1 MMRLAA
7 VIDATVTIPGLKE
20 LAMYRSSA
28 SIPFAGRYRLIDFAL
43 SNIVNSNI
51 SSVGVFASQQS
62 VSLMDH
68 VGKGKSWDLDR
79 RRNGL
84 FFLPTSQREG
94 DQLSVGSFAALE
106 DHLSF
111 FRKSAQPYV
120 MVTSAF
126 TISQINYNDMLE
138 KHIASGADITEAV
151 HNGNCMKSY
160 ILSKDLLL
168 RMIKGFREERVVSV
182 EDIVNLKKKPY
193 TFAQYEYGGY
203 FVLIN
208 SMESYFNESMAL
220 LDAENWRKLFLP
232 ERPIYT
238 KVKDEPP
245 TKYLKGSKVKR
256 SLVANGS
263 LLDGEIS
270 DSILSRAVEI
280 GKNSKL
286 EKCIIMQKCVIE
298 EGCSLLYVVADKDVH
313 IKAGTIIRGTKEKP
327 VVIRKGSVVLEGDG
341 V

>member
-1 MMRLAA
+1 MRLAA

-43 SNIVNSNI
+43 SSIVNSDI
-51 SSVGVFASQQS
+51 SSVGVFASHGS

-68 VGKGKSWDLDR
+68 IGKGKSWDLDR

-84 FFLPTSQREG
+84 YFLPTSQREG
-94 DQLSVGSFAALE
+94 DHLSVGSFASLE

-111 FRKSAQPYV
+111 FNKSTQPYV
-120 MVTSAF
+120 LVTSAF
-126 TISQINYNDMLE
+126 SISQLDYNDMLE
-138 KHIASGADITEAV
+138 THLASGADITEAV
-151 HNGNCMKSY
+151 RDGKCMKSY

-168 RMIKGFREERVVSV
+168 QMIKGFRENRVVSV

-193 TFAQYEYGGY
+193 TFAQYEYDGY

-220 LDAENWRKLFLP
+220 LSEKVWRDLFLP

-245 TKYLKGSKVKR
+245 TKYFKGSSIKR

-263 LLDGEIS
+263 LLEGEVR
-270 DSILSRAVEI
+270 DSILGRAVEI

-298 EGCSLLYVVADKDVH
+298 ENCDLLYVIADKDVH
-313 IKAGTIIRGTKEKP
+313 IKAGSVIHGTKEKL
-327 VVIRKGSVVLEGDG
+327 VVLRKGSVVSEGD
-341 V
+341 VI

>member
-1 MMRLAA
+1 MRLAA

-51 SSVGVFASQQS
+51 SSVGVFATQQS

-94 DQLSVGSFAALE
+94 DQLSVGAFAALE

-111 FRKSAQPYV
+111 FHKTTQPHV
-120 MVTSAF
+120 IVTSAF
-126 TISQINYNDMLE
+126 AISQIDYNDMLE
-138 KHIASGADITEAV
+138 KHMASGADITEAV
-151 HNGNCMKSY
+151 HGGKSMKTY
-160 ILSKDLLL
+160 ILPKDLLL
-168 RMIKGFREERVVSV
+168 QMIKNFREERVVSV

-193 TFAQYEYGGY
+193 TFAQYEYEGY
-203 FVLIN
+203 FVMIN

-220 LDAENWRKLFLP
+220 LAEENWRKLFLP
-232 ERPIYT
+232 EKPVYT

-245 TKYLKGSKVKR
+245 TKYLKGSTVKR

-263 LLDGEIS
+263 LLDGEIR
-270 DSILSRAVEI
+270 DSILSRAVVI

-286 EKCIIMQKCVIE
+286 EKCIIMQKCVVE
-298 EGCSLLYVVADKDVH
+298 ERCDLLYVIADKDVH
-313 IKAGTIIRGTKEKP
+313 IKAGTIIHGTKEKP
-327 VVIRKGSVVLEGDG
+327 VVIRKGSVVSAGDG

>member
-1 MMRLAA
+1 MRLAA

-43 SNIVNSNI
+43 SSIVNSNI
-51 SSVGVFASQQS
+51 SSVGVFASQGS

-68 VGKGKSWDLDR
+68 IGKGKSWDLDR

-94 DQLSVGSFAALE
+94 DHLSVGSFASLE

-111 FRKSAQPYV
+111 FNKSTQPYV
-120 MVTSAF
+120 LVTSAF
-126 TISQINYNDMLE
+126 SISQLDYNDMFETHL
-138 KHIASGADITEAV
+138 ASGADITEAV
-151 HNGNCMKSY
+151 RDGKCMKSY
-160 ILSKDLLL
+160 ILSKELLL
-168 RMIKGFREERVVSV
+168 EMIKDFRENRVVSV

-193 TFAQYEYGGY
+193 TFAQYEYDGY

-220 LDAENWRKLFLP
+220 LSEETWRSLFLP

-245 TKYLKGSKVKR
+245 TKYLKGSSVKR
-256 SLVANGS
+256 ALVANGS
-263 LLDGEIS
+263 ILEGKVT
-270 DSILSRAVEI
+270 DSILGRAVEI

-286 EKCIIMQKCVIE
+286 DKCIIMQKCLIE
-298 EGCSLLYVVADKDVH
+298 ENCDLLYVIADKDVH
-313 IKAGTIIRGTKEKP
+313 IKAGSVIRGTKENP
-327 VVIRKGSVVLEGDG
+327 VVIRKGSVVSEGD
-341 V
+341 VI

>member
-1 MMRLAA
+1 MRLTA

-51 SSVGVFASQQS
+51 NSVGVFAPQQS

-79 RRNGL
+79 RTNGL

-106 DHLSF
+106 DHPSF
-111 FRKSAQPYV
+111 FTKSTQPYV
-120 MVTSAF
+120 LVTSAF
-126 TISQINYNDMLE
+126 SISQLDYNDMLE
-138 KHIASGADITEAV
+138 KHLASGADITEAV
-151 HNGNCMKSY
+151 RDGECMKSY
-160 ILSKDLLL
+160 ILSKELIME
-168 RMIKGFREERVVSV
+168 MIKDFRGNRVVSV
-182 EDIVNLKKKPY
+182 EDIVNLKRKPY
-193 TFAQYEYGGY
+193 TFARYEYGGY
-203 FVLIN
+203 FVSIN
-208 SMESYFNESMAL
+208 SMESYFKESMAL
-220 LDAENWRKLFLP
+220 LSEDIWRQLFIP

-245 TKYLKGSKVKR
+245 TKYFKGSDVKR

-263 LLDGEIS
+263 RLEGEVK
-270 DSILSRAVEI
+270 DSILSRGVKI
-280 GKNSKL
+280 GENSKV
-286 EKCIIMQKCVIE
+286 EKCIIIQKCVIE
-298 EGCSLLYVVADKDVH
+298 ENCDLRYVIADKEVH
-313 IKAGTIIRGTKEKP
+313 IKAGSVVHGTKEKP
-327 VVIRKGSVVLEGDG
+327 VVLRKGSVVSEGDIL
-341 V
+341 

>member
-1 MMRLAA
+1 MRLAA
-7 VIDATVTIPGLKE
+7 VIDATVTIPGLRE

-51 SSVGVFASQQS
+51 NSVGVFASQQS

-68 VGKGKSWDLDR
+68 IGKGKSWDLDR

-111 FRKSAQPYV
+111 FNKSTQPHIV
-120 MVTSAF
+120 VTSAF
-126 TISQINYNDMLE
+126 SISQLDYNDMLE
-138 KHIASGADITEAV
+138 KHLASGADITEAV
-151 HNGNCMKSY
+151 RDGECMKSY
-160 ILSKDLLL
+160 ILSKELLMK
-168 RMIKGFREERVVSV
+168 MIKEFRENRVVSV

-193 TFAQYEYGGY
+193 TFAQYEYEGY

-208 SMESYFNESMAL
+208 SMESYFNESLEL
-220 LDAENWRKLFLP
+220 LSEENWRQLFLP

-245 TKYLKGSKVKR
+245 TKYLKGSAVKR

-263 LLDGEIS
+263 LLEGEIR
-270 DSILSRAVEI
+270 DSILSRAVKI

-298 EGCSLLYVVADKDVH
+298 EGCDLLYVIADKDVH
-313 IKAGTIIRGTKEKP
+313 IKAGSVVHGTKEKP
-327 VVIRKGSVVLEGDG
+327 VVIRKGSVVSEGD
-341 V
+341 VI

>member
-1 MMRLAA
+1 MRLAA
-7 VIDATVTIPGLKE
+7 VIDATVTIPGLKD
-20 LAMYRSSA
+20 LSMYRSSA
-28 SIPFAGRYRLIDFAL
+28 SIPFAGRYRLIDFTL

-51 SSVGVFASQQS
+51 NSVGVFASQQS

-68 VGKGKSWDLDR
+68 IGKGKSWDLDR

-84 FFLPTSQREG
+84 FFLPTSQKDG

-111 FRKSAQPYV
+111 FNKSTQPFV

-126 TISQINYNDMLE
+126 SVSQLDYNDMLE
-138 KHIASGADITEAV
+138 KHLASGADITEAV
-151 HNGNCMKSY
+151 RDGECMKSY
-160 ILSKDLLL
+160 ILSKELLL
-168 RMIKGFREERVVSV
+168 QMIKNFREDRVVSV
-182 EDIVNLKKKPY
+182 EDIVTLKKKPY
-193 TFAQYEYGGY
+193 TFAQYEYKGY
-203 FVLIN
+203 FVLIDSLEN
-208 SMESYFNESMAL
+208 YFNESMAL
-220 LDAENWRKLFLP
+220 LSEEIWRRLFLP

-245 TKYLKGSKVKR
+245 TKYLKDSNIKR

-263 LLDGEIS
+263 LLEGEVK

-286 EKCIIMQKCVIE
+286 EKCIIMQKCIIE
-298 EGCSLLYVVADKDVH
+298 ENCDLRYVIADKDVH
-313 IKAGTIIRGTKEKP
+313 IKAGSVIHGTKEKP
-327 VVIRKGSVVLEGDG
+327 VVIRKGSVVSEGDEL
-341 V
+341 

>member
-1 MMRLAA
+1 MRLAA

-43 SNIVNSNI
+43 SNIVNSDI

-68 VGKGKSWDLDR
+68 IGKGKSWDLDR

-84 FFLPTSQREG
+84 YFLPTSQREG

-111 FRKSAQPYV
+111 FKKSTQPYV
-120 MVTSAF
+120 VVTSAF
-126 TISQINYNDMLE
+126 SISQLDYNDMLDA
-138 KHIASGADITEAV
+138 HLASGADITEAV
-151 HNGNCMKSY
+151 RDGECMKSY
-160 ILSKDLLL
+160 ILSKELLME
-168 RMIKGFREERVVSV
+168 MIKSFRENRVVSV
-182 EDIVNLKKKPY
+182 EDIVNLKRKPY
-193 TFAQYEYGGY
+193 TFSQYQYEGY

-208 SMESYFNESMAL
+208 SMDSYFNESMAL
-220 LDAENWRKLFLP
+220 LNEVTWRQLFLP
-232 ERPIYT
+232 EKPIYT

-245 TKYLKGSKVKR
+245 TKYMKGSSVKR

-263 LLDGEIS
+263 LLEGQVS

-286 EKCIIMQKCVIE
+286 ENCIIMQKCVIE
-298 EGCSLLYVVADKDVH
+298 DNCDLLYVVADKDVR
-313 IKAGTIIRGTKEKP
+313 IKAGSVLHGTKEKP
-327 VVIRKGSVVLEGDG
+327 VIIRKGSEVSEGEVL
-341 V
+341 

>member
-1 MMRLAA
+1 MRLAA

-20 LAMYRSSA
+20 LAMYRTSA

-43 SNIVNSNI
+43 SSIVNSGI
-51 SSVGVFASQQS
+51 SSVGVFAPQSS

-68 VGKGKSWDLDR
+68 VGKGKNWDLDR

-106 DHLSF
+106 DQRSF
-111 FRKSAQPYV
+111 FHKSDQPYIV
-120 MVTSAF
+120 VTSAF
-126 TISQINYNDMLE
+126 AIAQIDYNEMLDA
-138 KHIASGADITEAV
+138 HLASGADITEAV
-151 HNGNCMKSY
+151 RGGTSMKSY

-168 RMIKGFREERVVSV
+168 EMINGFREERVVSV
-182 EDIVNLKKKPY
+182 EDIVNLKKKQY
-193 TFAQYEYGGY
+193 TFAQYDYEGY

-220 LDAENWRKLFLP
+220 LSEDVWRNLFLP

-238 KVKDEPP
+238 KTKDEPP
-245 TKYLKGSKVKR
+245 TKYMKGSAVTR
-256 SLVANGS
+256 SLIANGS
-263 LLDGEIS
+263 LLEGRVT
-270 DSILSRAVEI
+270 DSILSRAVKI
-280 GKNSKL
+280 GENSKV

-298 EGCSLLYVVADKDVH
+298 ENCDLLYVIADKDVH
-313 IKAGTIIRGTKEKP
+313 IKAGCVIHGTKEKP
-327 VVIRKGSVVLEGDG
+327 VVIRKGSVVAEGD
-341 V
+341 VL

>member
-1 MMRLAA
+1 MRLTA
-7 VIDATVTIPGLKE
+7 VIDATVNLPGLKE
-20 LAMYRSSA
+20 LSMYRSSA

-43 SNIVNSNI
+43 SSIVNSNI
-51 SSVGVFASQQS
+51 SSVGVFAPEGS

-68 VGKGKSWDLDR
+68 IGKGKSWDLDR

-94 DQLSVGSFAALE
+94 DHLSVGSFASLE

-111 FRKSAQPYV
+111 FNKSTQPYV
-120 MVTSAF
+120 VITNAF
-126 TISQINYNDMLE
+126 SVSQLDYNDMLE
-138 KHIASGADITEAV
+138 THLASGADITEAV
-151 HNGNCMKSY
+151 RDGKCMKSY

-168 RMIKGFREERVVSV
+168 QMIKDFRENRVVSV
-182 EDIVNLKKKPY
+182 EDVVNLKKKPY
-193 TFAQYEYGGY
+193 TFAQYKYDGY

-208 SMESYFNESMAL
+208 SMESYFNESLAL
-220 LDAENWRKLFLP
+220 LSEKVWRDLFLP

-245 TKYLKGSKVKR
+245 TKYFRGSSIKR

-263 LLDGEIS
+263 LLEGEVT
-270 DSILSRAVEI
+270 DSILGRALEI

-286 EKCIIMQKCVIE
+286 DKCIIMQKCVIE
-298 EGCSLLYVVADKDVH
+298 ENCDLLYVIADKDVR
-313 IKAGTIIRGTKEKP
+313 IKAGSVVHGTKENP
-327 VVIRKGSVVLEGDG
+327 VVIRKGSVVSEGD
-341 V
+341 VI